1 MLTARPLD
9 GLRLLC
15 AAAAAAAAAFGAEGH
30 GVPILATV
38 LTTARHFAC
47 VVCVAAFPRSSF
59 RVARLLP
66 RARRSVRLNRSNNI
80 RAWLVASGACRVNF
94 EAPNTAPAIERRRPS
109 AQPTV
114 QPSAPP
120 RMPARINPNPVSV
133 EGGDPAEA
141 PKPKKQQVNQLTACI
156 RRRFDFERTA
166 SPAKRTGKGH
176 DDADARGAR
185 DGPEDMVAPRHPRLQ
200 EYGDEGAARRKKLT
214 DVVPIDP
221 RVGVLLNAIVKGL
234 VGMRDFVKRSMRK
247 EVKEADIK
255 RNRAILNVRR
265 KIMLPCLRAWCDLMR
280 NNKKLFRRSVLHCKN
295 YTTAKAW
302 RTWRDG
308 IDEDK
313 EAAAEARRKE
323 RQMKRVKS
331 AAQRMMNGKVSS
343 AWNR

>member
-1 MLTARPLD
+1 
-9 GLRLLC
+9 
-15 AAAAAAAAAFGAEGH
+15 
-30 GVPILATV
+30 
-38 LTTARHFAC
+38 
-47 VVCVAAFPRSSF
+47 
-59 RVARLLP
+59 
-66 RARRSVRLNRSNNI
+66 
-80 RAWLVASGACRVNF
+80 
-94 EAPNTAPAIERRRPS
+94 
-109 AQPTV
+109 
-114 QPSAPP
+114 
-120 RMPARINPNPVSV
+120 MPARINPNPVSA

-141 PKPKKQQVNQLTACI
+141 PKPKKQQVNQLTVCI
-156 RRRFDFERTA
+156 SLASLFDFERTGFV
-166 SPAKRTGKGH
+166 SQENWQKGMTTLMLEELGMDPKIWSH
-176 DDADARGAR
+176 LLDIHGSKNMETKGQLD
-185 DGPEDMVAPRHPRLQ
+185 V
-200 EYGDEGAARRKKLT
+200 KKLT